1 MPLRRLSSWL
11 APGRAGF
18 AGIPGLARPRDWHVL
33 ARDAV
38 AQCEALVD
46 EVVRSPPS
54 AAVVRLLDNISDTVG
69 GALRWLLP
77 IGNPDVVH
85 FSLVLQQHVP
95 AVCAILAACSCARF
109 WMLQSSAAMST

>member
-33 ARDAV
+33 ARDAI

-46 EVVRSPPS
+46 EVVRSPPT

-69 GALRWLLP
+69 ACRVGRVQPRAAYATHRFT
-77 IGNPDVVH
+77 VH
-85 FSLVLQQHVP
+85 VH
-95 AVCAILAACSCARF
+95 IEH
-109 WMLQSSAAMST
+109 

>member
-33 ARDAV
+33 ARDAI

-46 EVVRSPPS
+46 EVVRAPPT

-69 GALRWLLP
+69 AAGRGGFCQVQWCHVYQRPLDRTL
-77 IGNPDVVH
+77 G
-85 FSLVLQQHVP
+85 LVRH
-95 AVCAILAACSCARF
+95 AA
-109 WMLQSSAAMST
+109 TK